1 MPRTLVKCG
10 EGLVGFERE
19 VELKRFLRFAFCVVL
34 FVASACGSKL
44 TEANFSKIENGM
56 TREEVVAILGEPA
69 DSGSVG
75 FGGFS
80 GGMATWKDDSGTV
93 ITIQFVNDK
102 VAGKQFAKSSD

>member
-1 MPRTLVKCG
+1 LNV
-10 EGLVGFERE
+10 LS
-19 VELKRFLRFAFCVVL
+19 RFAIVMVL
-34 FVASACGSKL
+34 FLTVGCGSKL
-44 TEANFSKIENGM
+44 TEANFAKIENGM

-75 FGGFS
+75 FGGLS
-80 GGMATWKDDSGTV
+80 GGMATWKDDLGTV